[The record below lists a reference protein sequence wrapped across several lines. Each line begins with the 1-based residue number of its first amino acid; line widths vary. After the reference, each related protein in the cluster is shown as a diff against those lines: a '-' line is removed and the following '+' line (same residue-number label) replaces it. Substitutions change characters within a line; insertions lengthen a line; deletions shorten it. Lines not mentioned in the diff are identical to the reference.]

1 MNSLQHRFI
10 GVSNESLAGFKL
22 LLVAF
27 FLLPVGATARLG
39 GMGFNLSVSDVLLIP
54 LLCKAA
60 ELRRTDGYISRI
72 EKRYFAFS
80 LCFIALMS
88 LSVINICRYVYPP
101 TISLLL
107 NSLAAM
113 FKIVICLLYGGV
125 FLVYFVRMD
134 RNAFKLFLRI
144 GVYSGLMFGLSCIA
158 GAVLAKAGIETSL
171 SAYGSRGSGF
181 LDDPNL
187 SAELMLMQ
195 PAYALVLLT
204 NYKEERRNAKIYFSL
219 LCMLIGLLATG
230 SKAGLLDLVFVV
242 GVALLILFF
251 LNRPVATLAG
261 LSGVAF
267 LALLLI
273 ALNSQLGFMNTLI
286 SRLGELTGGDANEAM
301 TGRAGLWEYSFHLL
315 NEDFNFFT
323 GVGIG
328 LFKPLMIQNMGSG
341 NLAHNTFLSFLSECG
356 ILTAGLILFAV
367 ISRMTGVISR
377 LFSTEKY
384 EYLSILA
391 GLLSAFVYM
400 NSVNLQN
407 NRMTYVFLIFV
418 TFVLE
423 FSKTVQHPFDIN
435 LSLMNGD
442 NR

>member
-1 MNSLQHRFI
+1 MNSLQHRTI
-10 GVSNESLAGFKL
+10 GAPKEGLTGFKL
-22 LLVAF
+22 LIMAF
-27 FLLPVGATARLG
+27 FLLPVGATLRLG
-39 GMGFNLSVSDVLLIP
+39 GMGFNLSVSDILLIP

-60 ELRRTDGYISRI
+60 ELRRADGYISSV
-72 EKRYFAFS
+72 EKRYFAFA

-107 NSLAAM
+107 NSFAAM

-134 RNAFKLFLRI
+134 RRAFKTFLRT

-158 GAVLAKAGIETSL
+158 GAVLVKAGIETSL
-171 SAYGSRGSGF
+171 AAYGSRGSGF

-195 PAYALVLLT
+195 PAYALVLLI
-204 NYKEERRNAKIYFSL
+204 NYEEERRDIKIYASL
-219 LCMLIGLLATG
+219 LCMLVGLLATG
-230 SKAGLLDLVFVV
+230 SKAGLLDLVFVI
-242 GVALLILFF
+242 AITLLVLLF
-251 LNRPVATLAG
+251 LNRPVATLTG
-261 LSGVAF
+261 LVGVAF
-267 LALLLI
+267 LALLLL
-273 ALNSQLGFMNTLI
+273 ALNSQLGFMSTLL
-286 SRLGELTGGDANEAM
+286 SRLGELSGGDANEAM
-301 TGRAGLWEYSFHLL
+301 TGRAGLWEYSFQLL
-315 NEDFNFFT
+315 NEDLNFFT

-328 LFKPLMIQNMGSG
+328 LFKPLMIQNTGSG

-356 ILTAGLILFAV
+356 IMTVGLILFAV
-367 ISRMTGVISR
+367 ITRMGGVISR
-377 LFSTEKY
+377 LFSSGRY
-384 EYLSILA
+384 EYLAILA
-391 GLLSAFVYM
+391 GLLSAFIYM

-423 FSKTVQHPFDIN
+423 FSKKVQRPSEN
-435 LSLMNGD
+435 TLSFMNGVD
-442 NR
+442 